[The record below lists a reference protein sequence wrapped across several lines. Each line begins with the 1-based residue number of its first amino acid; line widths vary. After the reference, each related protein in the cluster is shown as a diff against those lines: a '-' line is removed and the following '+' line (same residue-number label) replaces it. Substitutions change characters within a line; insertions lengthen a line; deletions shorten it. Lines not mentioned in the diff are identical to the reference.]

1 MLSIEKI
8 NDTKQIITCSN
19 GRRITLLGTAHVS
32 QDSVNEVAA
41 TIEEL
46 QPDRVCV
53 ELDVGRYTSKTQN
66 KGWEEL
72 NLKSVLKENKGFL
85 MLANMALSS
94 YQKRLGDQMGVKP
107 GDEIL
112 GAISLANEKN
122 IPVSFCD
129 REIQITFKRAW
140 RLSNFWNKMK
150 LISVLISSIFSN
162 EKISNEDIEKIKET
176 DILQSMLEEMAQELP
191 TIKKV
196 LIDERDQY
204 LATSIYQAEGQNIVA
219 VVGAGHVPGLVA
231 YMQQLDAKQ
240 TEPDTEEI
248 TYIPKASSAGKIF
261 SWVIIIA
268 LLGIIALGFVRS
280 GWEDGLMMF
289 LYWFAL
295 NASLT
300 GIAALISL
308 AHPVTII
315 VSMLAAPVT
324 ALNPTIGVGMVA
336 GIIEASVRKPR
347 VKDFEHLT
355 DDIQKFKGWFKNRII
370 HTLMIFM
377 TTSIFASIGT
387 FIAFPVLISKLNLS

>member
-150 LISVLISSIFSN
+150 LISVLISSIFRMR
-162 EKISNEDIEKIKET
+162 K
-176 DILQSMLEEMAQELP
+176 
-191 TIKKV
+191 
-196 LIDERDQY
+196 
-204 LATSIYQAEGQNIVA
+204 
-219 VVGAGHVPGLVA
+219 
-231 YMQQLDAKQ
+231 
-240 TEPDTEEI
+240 
-248 TYIPKASSAGKIF
+248 
-261 SWVIIIA
+261 
-268 LLGIIALGFVRS
+268 
-280 GWEDGLMMF
+280 
-289 LYWFAL
+289 
-295 NASLT
+295 
-300 GIAALISL
+300 
-308 AHPVTII
+308 
-315 VSMLAAPVT
+315 
-324 ALNPTIGVGMVA
+324 
-336 GIIEASVRKPR
+336 SVMKTLRK
-347 VKDFEHLT
+347 
-355 DDIQKFKGWFKNRII
+355 
-370 HTLMIFM
+370 
-377 TTSIFASIGT
+377 
-387 FIAFPVLISKLNLS
+387 